1 MFYTCNYNIRVT
13 HRNGAIKHIF
23 YTNQITEG
31 SSADCSLFILSLHAL
46 ALHLAVKILLQIFL
60 YEDLSTLALHTSV
73 SCISLQNAS
82 RTALCYATILLSE
95 NIPNIWHKSST
106 KHKEV
111 RPDWNDKN
119 DNANYAPSYHMEGFT
134 NGSGCHFKEIFDQVR
149 KDLDCELFYSE
160 LKRHNV
166 SHYIYYLATDN
177 IHIVLE
183 NDNTVLIKGLK
194 KVVNVKFS
202 KNTSCK
208 TSYDRLKSEI
218 TFQQYRK
225 ILLKQEFSDGLQI
238 SMNIKDITIPLII
251 HYYLLRAFRTLHKS
265 FR

>member
-1 MFYTCNYNIRVT
+1 
-13 HRNGAIKHIF
+13 
-23 YTNQITEG
+23 
-31 SSADCSLFILSLHAL
+31 
-46 ALHLAVKILLQIFL
+46 
-60 YEDLSTLALHTSV
+60 
-73 SCISLQNAS
+73 
-82 RTALCYATILLSE
+82 
-95 NIPNIWHKSST
+95 
-106 KHKEV
+106 
-111 RPDWNDKN
+111 
-119 DNANYAPSYHMEGFT
+119 MEGFT

-202 KNTSCK
+202 RNTHLIE
-208 TSYDRLKSEI
+208 TSYDRLKSREI
-218 TFQQYRK
+218 TFQQYREN
-225 ILLKQEFSDGLQI
+225 LLKQEFSDGLQI

-265 FR
+265 FHAKS